1 VTTADVVAL
10 IEAVGQ
16 RSQSVAALVF
26 TAISEI
32 FKHGVARHAVTAN
45 PCAGISV
52 SAICGKPEPKR
63 QRLKL
68 TADELRAIL
77 PALPSIGEQNAL
89 SVKILLATCTR
100 IGELTRAEGAHVDF
114 DRAEWFIP
122 DANSK
127 PGRVL
132 LCRCLRRRSAGSRN
146 CTPFHAARPS
156 CYLQGKCGAD
166 GTTAGKYI
174 SSNAP

>member
-1 VTTADVVAL
+1 VAREKQKASTERAAGKSLRQLATDYMERAFPALAANTIKQRRHHIEDIIIPKLGGLAARDVTTADVVAL

-77 PALPSIGEQNAL
+77 PALPSIGEQTL
-89 SVKILLATCTR
+89 
-100 IGELTRAEGAHVDF
+100 
-114 DRAEWFIP
+114 
-122 DANSK
+122 
-127 PGRVL
+127 
-132 LCRCLRRRSAGSRN
+132 
-146 CTPFHAARPS
+146 
-156 CYLQGKCGAD
+156 
-166 GTTAGKYI
+166 
-174 SSNAP
+174 